1 MSNPAPRFGTAGL
14 SDSAR
19 AQKVSSP
26 EQIAAYTAGF
36 GLNAFEYQC
45 GRGVRISAERAAA
58 LGKACAEKDI
68 ALSVHAPYYI
78 SMSSLEEEKRL
89 RSVDYLLESCAAVK
103 AMGGR
108 RVIFHAGS
116 CGKQS
121 REEALEKALD
131 TMRRAVDAV
140 DAAGFGD
147 CVLCPETM
155 GKVNQLGTL
164 DEVLALCA
172 VDVRITPC
180 IDFGHLYARSLGTE
194 LLDEPG
200 YAALLDRMEEV
211 LGDERAMRFHAHFSS
226 IAYTKGG
233 EKCHLTFADGD
244 FGPPHEPLLTLLHK
258 RGLSP
263 TIICESA
270 GTQAEDAAELA
281 RAYGAL
287 ARAENC

>member
-1 MSNPAPRFGTAGL
+1 
-14 SDSAR
+14 
-19 AQKVSSP
+19 
-26 EQIAAYTAGF
+26 
-36 GLNAFEYQC
+36 
-45 GRGVRISAERAAA
+45 
-58 LGKACAEKDI
+58 
-68 ALSVHAPYYI
+68 
-78 SMSSLEEEKRL
+78 
-89 RSVDYLLESCAAVK
+89 
-103 AMGGR
+103 
-108 RVIFHAGS
+108 
-116 CGKQS
+116 
-121 REEALEKALD
+121 
-131 TMRRAVDAV
+131 
-140 DAAGFGD
+140 
-147 CVLCPETM
+147 M

-211 LGDERAMRFHAHFSS
+211 LGDERAMRFHAHFSR

-244 FGPPHEPLLTLLHK
+244 FGPPYEPLLTLLHK